1 MHEILNAPRQK
12 PPSDSFPKHL
22 FFKYYR
28 LQFAPISRCIN
39 MASFGEADSTAE
51 ANFCMFAASNKQNIK
66 WLENLQ
72 IKLIGLGWSQNPLQ
86 IIFNPVFAVSVLL
99 SVLSKN

>member
-1 MHEILNAPRQK
+1 MKGQDKTLKKLKCFNITMHEILSAPRQK

-66 WLENLQ
+66 
-72 IKLIGLGWSQNPLQ
+72 
-86 IIFNPVFAVSVLL
+86 
-99 SVLSKN
+99 